1 MVGGDSQRLLETANV
16 VSGMHG
22 QFHYIVSGMGVGAKE
37 KGTHWFPRG

>member
-22 QFHYIVSGMGVGAKE
+22 QFHYIVSGMGVEAKE